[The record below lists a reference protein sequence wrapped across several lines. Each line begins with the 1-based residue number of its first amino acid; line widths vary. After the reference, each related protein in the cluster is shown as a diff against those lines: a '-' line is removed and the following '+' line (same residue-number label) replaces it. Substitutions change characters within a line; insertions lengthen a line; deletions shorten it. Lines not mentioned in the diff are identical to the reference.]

1 MDEKAIMKAL
11 ELSRNLDGV
20 SRRRDKFPVRLPGEL
35 DVILLARYGAAVNGR
50 GVVFIPDDHTVGKVE
65 KVAAWMKCS
74 PRKGLL
80 LFGTLGNGKT
90 TMLRALKSYL
100 GGYAVYCSAQD
111 VYDYFRKNM
120 CLPDISPGEVLLL
133 DDLGGEAPT
142 LNDFGTM
149 RSPLAELLLS
159 RYSSDSTTIITSN
172 LSGSQIESIYGDR
185 VGDRFRE
192 MFESIRYTHPSYR

>member
-1 MDEKAIMKAL
+1 MDEKAITRAL

-20 SRRRDKFPVRLPGEL
+20 SRRRDKFPVGLPGEL

-50 GVVFIPDDHTVGKVE
+50 GVVFVPDEHTVGKVE
-65 KVAAWMKCS
+65 KVASWMKGS

-100 GGYAVYCSAQD
+100 GGYAFYCSAQD

-120 CLPDISPGEVLLL
+120 CLPDISPRDVLLL
-133 DDLGGEAPT
+133 DDLGGEAPA
-142 LNDFGTM
+142 LNDYGTM

-159 RYSSDSTTIITSN
+159 RYASDSTTIITSN
-172 LSGSQIESIYGDR
+172 LSGSQIESTYGDR